1 MDNNTV
7 RSSIAEDE
15 QTIDLKELFLYICR
29 KWRVLM
35 ALGIV
40 GLVLGAGVGLLK
52 SGVSMEELDLSKI
65 NVREVE
71 QYARYKQ
78 LYDDQMAYEKESVY
92 LNIDPYAAYSG
103 GVRYY
108 LHIKESNS
116 AIAKQLY
123 ANILRED
130 SIYSQV
136 IEESGLNCSE
146 RAIKELVGIGY
157 RELDRQDR
165 QMFVGDQVVDPM
177 LTAEVTVYSIAPNL
191 EACQNMLKL
200 LDSCVQDVNQ
210 YAQKEYG
217 AIVEERL
224 EQDCRQQGYSSEIIN
239 ARQKSTVML
248 GEYADELS
256 KKKKVLTD
264 DDLLYYDEMYLN
276 GSAENSSLSWIKWAL
291 VVGVL
296 FGAFGVCAYGVRFLL
311 NDCVKS
317 VDELLTHGLHPF
329 AVLEER
335 QKGRRLNALDRLF
348 SVKYKYNSEEYL
360 ANALA
365 ALDKQ
370 QIALC
375 GDLEDADVQA
385 LAQETVRLNSELIL
399 CAKMAVSA
407 DAQQQIKRSDGVVL
421 LVHLW
426 KTRHAELEQ
435 EIRICQKLGA
445 HVLGVAIIA

>member
-1 MDNNTV
+1 MDNNMV

-146 RAIKELVGIGY
+146 RA
-157 RELDRQDR
+157 
-165 QMFVGDQVVDPM
+165 M
-177 LTAEVTVYSIAPNL
+177 
-191 EACQNMLKL
+191 
-200 LDSCVQDVNQ
+200 
-210 YAQKEYG
+210 
-217 AIVEERL
+217 
-224 EQDCRQQGYSSEIIN
+224 
-239 ARQKSTVML
+239 
-248 GEYADELS
+248 
-256 KKKKVLTD
+256 
-264 DDLLYYDEMYLN
+264 
-276 GSAENSSLSWIKWAL
+276 
-291 VVGVL
+291 
-296 FGAFGVCAYGVRFLL
+296 
-311 NDCVKS
+311 
-317 VDELLTHGLHPF
+317 
-329 AVLEER
+329 
-335 QKGRRLNALDRLF
+335 
-348 SVKYKYNSEEYL
+348 
-360 ANALA
+360 
-365 ALDKQ
+365 
-370 QIALC
+370 
-375 GDLEDADVQA
+375 
-385 LAQETVRLNSELIL
+385 
-399 CAKMAVSA
+399 
-407 DAQQQIKRSDGVVL
+407 
-421 LVHLW
+421 
-426 KTRHAELEQ
+426 
-435 EIRICQKLGA
+435 
-445 HVLGVAIIA
+445 